1 MIEMFPPPRESR
13 TIPVRNPGLFT
24 RAPPDTRKS
33 AFAGSFTTT
42 PGSFFLRNAS
52 ATNCSNP
59 FIGEMKSLAP
69 GANTAADGAART
81 APTLAVVVS
90 VEGVDA
96 LGEVEDV
103 DA

>member
-1 MIEMFPPPRESR
+1 
-13 TIPVRNPGLFT
+13 
-24 RAPPDTRKS
+24 
-33 AFAGSFTTT
+33 
-42 PGSFFLRNAS
+42 
-52 ATNCSNP
+52 
-59 FIGEMKSLAP
+59 MKSLAP